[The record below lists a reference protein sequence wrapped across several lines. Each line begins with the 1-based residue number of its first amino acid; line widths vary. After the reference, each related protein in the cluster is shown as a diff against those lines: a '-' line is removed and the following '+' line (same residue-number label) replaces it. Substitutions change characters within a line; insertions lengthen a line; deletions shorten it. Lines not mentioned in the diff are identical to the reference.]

1 MEMAEQVVAVH
12 LCIDQEH
19 ENAVDE
25 EKIRKS
31 RTDDQPSEV
40 QLREEV
46 FQHVLFGIMGCDA
59 HLLLMVLS

>member
-1 MEMAEQVVAVH
+1 MEMTEQVVAVH

-40 QLREEV
+40 QFREEI
-46 FQHVLFGIMGCDA
+46 FQYVLFGIMGCDA
-59 HLLLMVLS
+59 HFLLMKL